1 MRHQRLW
8 KKLLI
13 TTKMLKNIFSLHQKL
28 IKKSEPNTEE
38 SISKRVKLKN
48 EKIVEIKKEEKNI
61 NNSLFKHHFTTYQNP
76 SDMYKKLRET
86 KSKRNENQ
94 VYSIKKILDKIKKT

>member
-38 SISKRVKLKN
+38 SISKRVKLKM
-48 EKIVEIKKEEKNI
+48 KRLLKLKKK
-61 NNSLFKHHFTTYQNP
+61 
-76 SDMYKKLRET
+76 
-86 KSKRNENQ
+86 
-94 VYSIKKILDKIKKT
+94 KKT

>member
-28 IKKSEPNTEE
+28 IKKSEE

-48 EKIVEIKKEEKNI
+48 EKIAEIKKEEKNMDYK
-61 NNSLFKHHFTTYQNP
+61 LFKNYFTNYQSP
-76 SDMYKKLRET
+76 SDMYKTLRDT
-86 KSKRNENQ
+86 GGKKVR
-94 VYSIKKILDKIKKT
+94 IKYI

>member
-28 IKKSEPNTEE
+28 IKKSEE

-48 EKIVEIKKEEKNI
+48 EKIAEIKKEEKNI